1 MTALDLL
8 NKLPAAINPQAV
20 AGLNRTI
27 QFNTSQPAFVVIR
40 DGACAVT
47 PGSTDAADLTL
58 TLADD
63 DLVGLLTGKLD
74 GMMAVLTG
82 RLKLQGDL
90 TLAQQLG
97 RYFDAS
103 RLT

>member
-20 AGLNRTI
+20 AGVSRTL
-27 QFNTSQPAFVVIR
+27 QFNTSQPAWVVIR
-40 DGACAVT
+40 DGACSVT
-47 PGSTDAADLTL
+47 EGTAAAADLTL

-82 RLKLQGDL
+82 KLKLQGDL
-90 TLAQQLG
+90 MLAQQLS